1 MTRQF
6 ETLRTYIAAAI
17 VLASLTALGVDLAQ
31 TAYTAAHTARTV
43 ILATAV

>member
-1 MTRQF
+1 MTRSL
-6 ETLRTYIAAAI
+6 ETLRTWIAATI

-43 ILATAV
+43 VLATAG